1 MNNYS
6 KQACFSLIF
15 VTLPF
20 ELQNVLENLENDYE
34 ADKRRLMALIN
45 SQKDEASAERLKQLE
60 MARLRRQKKLLQQ
73 QGQLDEASA
82 LISMA
87 MKNEENRMA
96 G

>member
-1 MNNYS
+1 M
-6 KQACFSLIF
+6 IF